1 MVIGLFNFFFNEKH
15 QGGSYEVVHYLCIM
29 DGFFRILKKAVS
41 KLICTRLYMHICKI
55 FIIDTLKIK
64 KYIVKMQVHKYKNAT
79 SEMLSFHC
87 VSDSEVKKSSRAKNW
102 VKMTCLFLS
111 GYVKMSWI
119 WAEIKV
125 EFCQNFIVKNKIIKV
140 KKRRFFEVN
149 QRENNKGAKYK
160 EKNAK
165 KKIVKE

>member
-1 MVIGLFNFFFNEKH
+1 MYV
-15 QGGSYEVVHYLCIM
+15 CI
-29 DGFFRILKKAVS
+29 I
-41 KLICTRLYMHICKI
+41 MHICKI

-64 KYIVKMQVHKYKNAT
+64 KYIVKRQVHKYKNAT
-79 SEMLSFHC
+79 SGMLSFHC

>member
-1 MVIGLFNFFFNEKH
+1 M
-15 QGGSYEVVHYLCIM
+15 
-29 DGFFRILKKAVS
+29 
-41 KLICTRLYMHICKI
+41 

-64 KYIVKMQVHKYKNAT
+64 KYIVKRQVHKYKNAT

-125 EFCQNFIVKNKIIKV
+125 EFCQNFICHEQNYKSQEKAVFWSKPKRKQQRCKV
-140 KKRRFFEVN
+140 
-149 QRENNKGAKYK
+149 
-160 EKNAK
+160 
-165 KKIVKE
+165 